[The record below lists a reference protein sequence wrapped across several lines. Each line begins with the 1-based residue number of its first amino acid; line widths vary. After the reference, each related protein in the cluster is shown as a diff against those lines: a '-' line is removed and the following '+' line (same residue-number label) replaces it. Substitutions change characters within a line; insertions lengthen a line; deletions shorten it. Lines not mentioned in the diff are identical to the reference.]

1 MISNNV
7 KPFCV
12 GCELPDN
19 AHVPGRGQR
28 KCYGRRIM
36 LERDIGREVNFT
48 LLPTDEY
55 RYRVDIGDRFIAGI
69 LGSKHVL
76 LFEGGAA
83 PVAEAV

>member
-1 MISNNV
+1 TIASAARLKIASATMISSKV

-36 LERDIGREVNFT
+36 LERDIGR
-48 LLPTDEY
+48 
-55 RYRVDIGDRFIAGI
+55 A
-69 LGSKHVL
+69 
-76 LFEGGAA
+76 
-83 PVAEAV
+83 